1 MENKEEY
8 NLASTTNNF
17 TLPYSH
23 KQRAGSATN
32 LFRQG
37 VVLEKIKKS
46 IKNMRHYSNSVD
58 KRNISITDKP
68 SINKLNPFWVTGFSD
83 AESTFS
89 VSIIKSTNS
98 KLG

>member
-1 MENKEEY
+1 MENKEIY
-8 NLASTTNNF
+8 NLASTTNNS
-17 TLPYSH
+17 TPSYSY
-23 KQRAGSATN
+23 RASN

-46 IKNMRHYSNSVD
+46 IKSIRRYSNSAES
-58 KRNISITDKP
+58 RHLSILDKP

-89 VSIIKSTNS
+89 VSIIKNTNS